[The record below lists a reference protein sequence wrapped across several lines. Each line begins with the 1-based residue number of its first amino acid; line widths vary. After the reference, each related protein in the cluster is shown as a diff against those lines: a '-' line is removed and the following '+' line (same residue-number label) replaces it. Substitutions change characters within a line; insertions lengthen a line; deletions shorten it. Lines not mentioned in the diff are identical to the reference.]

1 MKKTLLFSLV
11 ILTFS
16 GALAMAGS
24 VDFLAPDTGDLLPTA
39 VIGDSGAKSLPNVS
53 MDAVSYCWALK
64 GDAQIDAHQ
73 PVFEASSRE
82 YRMLVKAEQLRSGL
96 DLPTTAP
103 GALIRL
109 NPAGSARMGKTL
121 SIDPKGIVLI
131 DPTGRRF
138 SDGQGM
144 LSLADAEALKAADV
158 PFAEGT
164 SAFRLDPALGS
175 GLFKLMVPEAADSE
189 AGWVVNVLEKDSP
202 VVFTARTDR
211 QAYLQGQRL
220 RASFALEGANGLE
233 SVRAEIHS
241 PSGEAQRVRVL
252 RRPGSTVFEVVAP
265 LNRAELSE
273 GLWEIHA
280 SVHGTSAEGEVIR
293 DVHTA
298 FAVSAPTASFL
309 GRAEISMTEGLR
321 IELPVEIGAPG
332 RYAAQGV
339 LFGTNAKGEM
349 QPIGVC
355 QSADYLATGSSSLSF
370 VFDGAMLKS
379 SGLTAPYELRNLE
392 LKDQGRMGELYTQA
406 RALVIQ

>member
-1 MKKTLLFSLV
+1 
-11 ILTFS
+11 
-16 GALAMAGS
+16 
-24 VDFLAPDTGDLLPTA
+24 
-39 VIGDSGAKSLPNVS
+39 
-53 MDAVSYCWALK
+53 
-64 GDAQIDAHQ
+64 
-73 PVFEASSRE
+73 
-82 YRMLVKAEQLRSGL
+82 MLVKAEQLRSGL

>member
-24 VDFLAPDTGDLLPTA
+24 VDFLAPDTGDLIPTA

-64 GDAQIDAHQ
+64 ADAQIDAHQ

-211 QAYLQGQRL
+211 QVYLQGQRL
-220 RASFALEGANGLE
+220 RASFALEGADGLE

-252 RRPGSTVFEVVAP
+252 RRPGSTDFEVVAP
-265 LNRAELSE
+265 LNHAELSE

-280 SVHGTSAEGEVIR
+280 SVHGASAEGEVIR

-370 VFDGAMLKS
+370 VFDAAMLKS

-406 RALVIQ
+406 RALAIQ